1 MTPEDHRRICVL
13 AGPSGV
19 GKGTVVAQLLE
30 REPRIWLS
38 ISATTRAPRP
48 GEREGESYFFVDDEH
63 FDHLVESGEMLE
75 WAVVHGKHRYGTPRQ
90 PVLEAYAAGK
100 IPLLEIDLAG
110 ARQVRQSLPEAFQI
124 FLAPPSFQELEARL
138 RGRGTETEEAIDRR
152 LETARG
158 ELAAQEEFDAVVVND
173 TVARATGEIL
183 DLIAPK
189 R

>member
-1 MTPEDHRRICVL
+1 M
-13 AGPSGV
+13 
-19 GKGTVVAQLLE
+19 
-30 REPRIWLS
+30 
-38 ISATTRAPRP
+38 
-48 GEREGESYFFVDDEH
+48 
-63 FDHLVESGEMLE
+63 
-75 WAVVHGKHRYGTPRQ
+75 
-90 PVLEAYAAGK
+90 LEAYAAGK

-138 RGRGTETEEAIDRR
+138 RGRGTETEEAIERR

-158 ELAAQEEFDAVVVND
+158 ELAAQAEFDAVVVND